1 MRKNNEMKYDIYHM
15 IFLKITNNTF
25 IIFFVQKKT
34 TKIRVILHAHTSY
47 TQPCVYFFTPY
58 IFFYSFLLLFDALPP
73 PPLGIIHAHK
83 KQIIPEPNQAP
94 YLNVLSKPSSSI
106 LSAPM
111 LSSST

>member
-1 MRKNNEMKYDIYHM
+1 MMMILLMRKNNEMSY
-15 IFLKITNNTF
+15 LKINTR
-25 IIFFVQKKT
+25 IHLFFVQKKNN
-34 TKIRVILHAHTSY
+34 KNKGILHAHTSY
-47 TQPCVYFFTPY
+47 TQHCVYFFTPY
-58 IFFYSFLLLFDALPP
+58 IFFYSSLLLFDALPP

-83 KQIIPEPNQAP
+83 KQIIPEANQAP

>member
-1 MRKNNEMKYDIYHM
+1 MMMILLMRKNNEMSY
-15 IFLKITNNTF
+15 LKITNTF
-25 IIFFVQKKT
+25 IFCTKKNN
-34 TKIRVILHAHTSY
+34 KNKGILHAHTSY
-47 TQPCVYFFTPY
+47 TQQHTVCTFSPHIF
-58 IFFYSFLLLFDALPP
+58 FFYSSLLLFDALPP

-83 KQIIPEPNQAP
+83 KQIIPEANQAP

>member
-1 MRKNNEMKYDIYHM
+1 MMMILLMRKNNEMSY
-15 IFLKITNNTF
+15 LKITN
-25 IIFFVQKKT
+25 IHLFFVQKKT

-47 TQPCVYFFTPY
+47 TQHTVCTFSPHIF
-58 IFFYSFLLLFDALPP
+58 FFYSSLLLFDALPP

-83 KQIIPEPNQAP
+83 KQIIPEANQAP

-111 LSSST
+111 LSLST